1 MLSLFSGYV
10 LIEIFSQNPNISPFF
25 IANIFWYPAFEILF
39 SLIRK
44 IRSKYSPLMPDT
56 LHLHQLLFNSYIKKF
71 NLSKNYLNSVTG
83 LSINLFNGTILYFAS
98 MNISDTK
105 FQIFLLFICI
115 FIYLI
120 LYLILMKYKILSD
133 KE

>member
-1 MLSLFSGYV
+1 
-10 LIEIFSQNPNISPFF
+10 
-25 IANIFWYPAFEILF
+25 
-39 SLIRK
+39 
-44 IRSKYSPLMPDT
+44 MPDT
-56 LHLHQLLFNSYIKKF
+56 LHFHQLLFNSYVKKF
-71 NLSKNYLNSVTG
+71 NLSKNYLNSATG

-105 FQIFLLFICI
+105 FQILLLFICI

-120 LYLILMKYKILSD
+120 LYLVLMKYKILSD